1 MPVILKKFVP
11 QNVLSQNVLPQN
23 VLSQNVISV
32 IGTFGDCEVWSIETF
47 YDVTFIMKC
56 DGTFRVGKETLKFL
70 FLLFLF
76 YLSRFAK
83 QFAKNLSGL

>member
-83 QFAKNLSGL
+83 QFAKNLSSL